1 MDLLTTDPAS
11 RVLSKYLD
19 AALLRQEIIANNIAN
34 VNTPGFKRSYV
45 VFEEELR
52 AALGEKGRLQMRK
65 THPRHVG
72 GGDSL
77 DGVLPAVG
85 TDMSTST
92 RVEGN
97 NVDVEEEMAQ
107 LAMNGINYYLAAQQL
122 NNKLAMLSHVISE
135 GRR

>member
-1 MDLLTTDPAS
+1 MDSLICDPAS

-19 AALLRQEIIANNIAN
+19 TALLRQEVIANNIAN

-52 AALGEKGRLQMRK
+52 QAMGVTDSLQMER
-65 THPRHVG
+65 THPRHFG

-77 DGVLPAVG
+77 EGIEPEVG
-85 TDMSTST
+85 TDTSTST

-97 NVDVEEEMAQ
+97 NVDVEEEMAE